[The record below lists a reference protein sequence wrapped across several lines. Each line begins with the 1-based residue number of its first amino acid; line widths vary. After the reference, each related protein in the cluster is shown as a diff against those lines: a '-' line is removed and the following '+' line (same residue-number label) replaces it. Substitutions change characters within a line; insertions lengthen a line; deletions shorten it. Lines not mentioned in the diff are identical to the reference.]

1 MASKSTAEVEQTPAV
16 ETDALD
22 ETRVGSFAGWGA
34 TVAVFHGDL
43 LSHLEYP
50 PAPTTRR
57 YEVDPG
63 SGLITR
69 RLA

>member
-1 MASKSTAEVEQTPAV
+1 MVSKSTAAVETPAV

-22 ETRVGSFAGWGA
+22 ETRIGSFTDPGA
-34 TVAVFHGDL
+34 TAAVFHGDL
-43 LSHLEYP
+43 LSYLEYP

-57 YEVDPG
+57 YEVDPT
-63 SGLITR
+63 SGLIVR

>member
-1 MASKSTAEVEQTPAV
+1 MASNDTAAIEQPAV
-16 ETDALD
+16 ETDSLD
-22 ETRVGSFAGWGA
+22 ETRIGSFTDRGA
-34 TVAVFHGDL
+34 TAAVFHGDL

-57 YEVDPG
+57 YQVDPTT
-63 SGLITR
+63 GLIVR

>member
-1 MASKSTAEVEQTPAV
+1 MASNDTAAIEQPAV
-16 ETDALD
+16 ETDSLD
-22 ETRVGSFAGWGA
+22 ETRTGSFAGWGA

-50 PAPTTRR
+50 PAPTERR
-57 YEVDPG
+57 YQVDPTT
-63 SGLITR
+63 GLIVR

>member
-1 MASKSTAEVEQTPAV
+1 MAKTDTAPAV

-22 ETRVGSFAGWGA
+22 ESRVGSFAGWGA
-34 TVAVFHGDL
+34 VVAVFQGDL

-57 YEVDPG
+57 YEVDPT